1 MTGAHMSKVHVHITF
16 PPEFQSILH
25 MFNAHLQVSPRAAS
39 PRFAAHWIQARVL
52 HQHDGV
58 SPKSL
63 VKVPHAHQAHLSVPI
78 IVPRTIIIAST

>member
-1 MTGAHMSKVHVHITF
+1 
-16 PPEFQSILH
+16 

-78 IVPRTIIIAST
+78 IVPRTIIIASTLLEHMQRKESDTRSLKLLSI

>member
-1 MTGAHMSKVHVHITF
+1 
-16 PPEFQSILH
+16 
-25 MFNAHLQVSPRAAS
+25 MFNTHLQVSPRAAS

-78 IVPRTIIIAST
+78 IVPRTIIIASTLLEHMQRKESDTRSLKLLSI